1 MTVVGLRPTPVAET
15 AELPATDTE
24 LDWRRARSMAALK
37 FRIIRHSPQVIVG
50 MLLGLFLGGGIAIGV
65 ISAILRLEDHPVR
78 GSIVMFGA
86 SVLVTLWLVAPL
98 VLGGGE
104 LILDLKSLALYPLNL
119 PTLMA
124 GLLLAAVIG
133 IPTAMTLLVSLSLL
147 SHASGVLSGVVLAAG
162 AVQLTVTA
170 VLAGRLTVTTVG
182 LLASTR
188 FRSIAGSV
196 TVLAAITLGISSQLI
211 ALAVDDVDVGWFSTA
226 RRFLLFLPVG
236 WTPEAIG
243 RASMGEIRPALFF
256 LALGATVPL
265 LLLILWRWAL
275 DRTLDGQE
283 SPVKSKRAKPL
294 VAPWMDR
301 LTDRRTAAVWAKS
314 ARAIRRDVREWTEI
328 AAFLPLILA
337 FALPSII
344 ELQSRDAR
352 LVLVPFLAAV
362 SGATM
367 TSTNLFG
374 GDGPRFTAD
383 AIPGDDFRP
392 ILLGKL
398 LPRMVLVA
406 AIVVAG
412 AVILAWVMDGWR
424 FLPISLLLIV
434 QSLMLGAAA
443 GLFVTIRSPIPLPEK
458 IGGFNATNAGCIAP
472 LFQLGALAVADLVAI
487 LLALPAIG
495 VALAVSP
502 WWALLCPIVTIPAA
516 WFLARRRLRAEAERA
531 RHRIPQL
538 TAALT
543 RRS

>member
-1 MTVVGLRPTPVAET
+1 M
-15 AELPATDTE
+15 TDTS

-50 MLLGLFLGGGIAIGV
+50 MLLGLGLGGTMAIAAISV
-65 ISAILRLEDHPVR
+65 IVNLQDHPVR
-78 GSIVMFGA
+78 GSIIMVGA
-86 SVLVTLWLVAPL
+86 SALVTLWLVAPL

-104 LILDLKSLALYPLNL
+104 LILDLRSLALYPLNL
-119 PTLMA
+119 STLMA

-133 IPTAMTLLVSLSLL
+133 VPAFMTLLVALSLVT
-147 SHASGVLSGVVLAAG
+147 HTTGVLSGIVLAVG
-162 AVQLTVTA
+162 AIQLLITA
-170 VLAGRLTVTTVG
+170 VLAGRLTVTFVG

-211 ALAVDDVDVGWFSTA
+211 ALAIDDLDLAWFSTV
-226 RRFLLFLPVG
+226 RRFLRFLPVG

-243 RASMGEIRPALFF
+243 LASMGDLREAVFF
-256 LALGATVPL
+256 LVLGATVPL
-265 LLLILWRWAL
+265 ILLILWRAAL
-275 DRTLDGQE
+275 DRTLDGRE
-283 SPVKSKRAKPL
+283 SEVKSKRAKPL

-301 LTDRRTAAVWAKS
+301 LIDRRTAAVWAKS

-337 FALPSII
+337 FALPSIV
-344 ELQSRDAR
+344 ELQSRDPR

-398 LPRMVLVA
+398 LPRMILVA
-406 AIVVAG
+406 IIVVAG
-412 AVILAWVMDGWR
+412 AFILAWVMDGWR
-424 FLPISLLLIV
+424 FLPVSLALIA
-434 QSLMLGAAA
+434 QSLILGSAA

-487 LLALPAIG
+487 FLALPAIA
-495 VALAVSP
+495 VALAISP
-502 WWALLCPIVTIPAA
+502 WWALLCPIVTLPAA
-516 WFLARRRLRAEAERA
+516 MFLTRRRLRTESERA
-531 RHRIPQL
+531 RQRIPQL
-538 TAALT
+538 AAALT